1 MYKDE
6 LHATK
11 ELCPLEAKPIC
22 CAVCRI
28 HTEKNSNEISGCNI
42 IILNRIDVDTLK

>member
-11 ELCPLEAKPIC
+11 ELCTLDAMPIYW
-22 CAVCRI
+22 AVWRI
-28 HTEKNSNEISGCNI
+28 HTEQNSNEISGCKI